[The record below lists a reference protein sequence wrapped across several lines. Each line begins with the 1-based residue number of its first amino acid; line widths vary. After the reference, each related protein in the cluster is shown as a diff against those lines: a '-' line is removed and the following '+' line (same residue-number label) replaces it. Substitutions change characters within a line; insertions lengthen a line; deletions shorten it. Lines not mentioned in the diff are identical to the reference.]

1 VTRGIEAATRV
12 VALRSVAPQTATP
25 LQQSGDFAKQ
35 FQTVV
40 GQERAISLQLRRIK
54 MPQL

>member
-1 VTRGIEAATRV
+1 MESATRV